1 MVTVDGSDLLLL
13 LTDAGVECGNAP
25 AEDVS
30 EGDFSASGFTC
41 IGPTAAI
48 YLLVA
53 DSNAD
58 TYWVQ
63 ASMCRRA
70 ADRGDTATLV
80 HGDNWVAVAMEE
92 PQFDIDSRKVAE
104 ILGGSASPI
113 EEYCETVGGLF
124 ADSVLSRLAD
134 AGIECALDSTDNS
147 LLAEGL
153 FAREILCYGTGF
165 VVLVAVADTNE
176 QFDPLK
182 EQFCANLLAGDTTGA
197 ITDIAFG
204 QMWLA
209 ATQSTG
215 TPISIDQ
222 VATALDGQRE
232 TLDRF
237 CT

>member
-1 MVTVDGSDLLLL
+1 MVTVDGSDLLLR
-13 LTDAGVECGNAP
+13 LTDAGVECDSAP

-30 EGDFSASGFTC
+30 EGEFSATGFTC

-53 DSNAD
+53 DSNTDAD
-58 TYWVQ
+58 WVQ

-70 ADRGDTATLV
+70 AQRGDTATLV
-80 HGDNWVAVAMEE
+80 HADNWVAVAMEE
-92 PQFDIDSRKVAE
+92 PQFDLDSNKIAQ

-113 EEYCETVGGLF
+113 EEYCETIGGLF

-134 AGIECALDSTDNS
+134 AGIECAMDSTDNS
-147 LLAEGL
+147 LLTEGL
-153 FAREILCYGTGF
+153 FAREIICYGRGF

-182 EQFCANLLAGDTTGA
+182 EKFCTNLLESDTTGT
-197 ITDIAFG
+197 ITDLAFDEL
-204 QMWLA
+204 WLA
-209 ATQSTG
+209 AVQSTG

-237 CT
+237 CP